1 MDKDFFYQI
10 SQQQQNL
17 QAPGSSSGPA
27 LRLPRSFPR
36 VVETSGSGGR
46 SQQTTSPTAV
56 VSPSPQAPSAWGTT
70 AGGAWGGAQSF
81 ASVVGRNSPKQNQP
95 QVAARPR
102 TNPPAL
108 NGSTTPTNQPAA
120 AGATAAR
127 PTQHQASAAGGDP
140 YPPPQTQPA
149 LYDTEFVS
157 DNPNVYT
164 SYPDAG
170 KIAPPKDI
178 PQELID
184 GFLNGR
190 RQPVSALNEYCQLKR
205 HKLEFNEVAGT
216 GPLHCP
222 QFAYQATIDGRPFKP
237 GQGRT
242 KKDAKAAAAKLTL
255 SILLGMEE
263 ENVED
268 FGKPKGVK
276 LHDQYGRETFI
287 PHQNKANVYL
297 PQQIQPLPQQSRE
310 QRVEPERPRP
320 SAIPPVV
327 PGLPTHADMVAAM
340 ARSFFQRTVAG
351 PFPQMKSAERNLAV
365 IVVKKGRVDA
375 GEVVA
380 MGTGNSCVMGK
391 NIGTDGRTLNDCHAE
406 VVVRRSLL
414 RYLYRELKNVLEGS
428 GSIFEKHSDSLLLVL
443 KEGVSFHLYLTTAP
457 CGDAA
462 THITR
467 DDPTRVR
474 VTQDDLSLMASGEH
488 KPTFDSVQHGALS
501 IKGQAGFSTRP
512 LNKGAKLGYTWDQ
525 LRGTDQIGTMSCSDK
540 LAKWNVLGL
549 QGALLSHFIEPVYLS
564 SVTFG
569 TNYDHGQLSRAL
581 CCRIDDHISADL
593 PDEYINTH
601 PRLGRVTENVTL
613 PDIADFGRISLNWCK
628 GDESLEIVNTDTGRS
643 TETSPFRTGALGA
656 SRLSKAGYLMR
667 FKAMCTLARRQDLA
681 AASNYNQAKMMCQNY
696 QEAKRQ
702 LYDHLVRRGFGT
714 WMSKPEE
721 EEHFQ
726 K

>member
-1 MDKDFFYQI
+1 MDKNFFYQI

-17 QAPGSSSGPA
+17 QAPGGSGQA
-27 LRLPRSFPR
+27 LRRPNTIPR
-36 VVETSGSGGR
+36 VVESSGSGQR

-56 VSPSPQAPSAWGTT
+56 VSPSPQAQSAWGTS
-70 AGGAWGGAQSF
+70 GGAWGGGQSF
-81 ASVVGRNSPKQNQP
+81 ASVVGRNSPNQNQP
-95 QVAARPR
+95 QIAARPR
-102 TNPPAL
+102 TGL
-108 NGSTTPTNQPAA
+108 QNGTTAASTNCPAA
-120 AGATAAR
+120 VAA
-127 PTQHQASAAGGDP
+127 PSGPSTQPQPASAAGDAH
-140 YPPPQTQPA
+140 QPA
-149 LYDTEFVS
+149 RYDTVFVS
-157 DNPNVYT
+157 ENPNVYT

-170 KIAPPKDI
+170 RVAAPKDI

-190 RQPVSALNEYCQLKR
+190 RQPVSALNEYCQLRR

-222 QFAYQATIDGRPFKP
+222 QFAYQAKMDGRPFKP

-255 SILLGMEE
+255 STLLGIEE
-263 ENVED
+263 GNVEN

-276 LHDQYGRETFI
+276 LHDQYGRQTVI

-297 PQQIQPLPQQSRE
+297 PQQIQPLPQQQSQDRP
-310 QRVEPERPRP
+310 EPDRPRP

-351 PFPQMKSAERNLAV
+351 PFPEMKSAERNLAV
-365 IVVKKGRVDA
+365 IIVKKGRVDA

-414 RYLYRELKNVLEGS
+414 RYLYRELKNVLEGC
-428 GSIFEKHSDSLLLVL
+428 GSIFEKHADSLLLVL
-443 KEGVSFHLYLTTAP
+443 KEGVSFHLYLTTPP

-474 VTQDDLSLMASGEH
+474 VTEDDLSLMSSGEH
-488 KPTFDSVQHGALS
+488 RPTFANSQHGALS
-501 IKGQAGFSTRP
+501 IKGQAGYSTRP
-512 LNKGAKLGYTWDQ
+512 LNKGARLSYTWDQ
-525 LRGTDQIGTMSCSDK
+525 LQAAGQIGTMSCSDK

-593 PDEYINTH
+593 PDEYLNTH
-601 PRLGRVTENVTL
+601 PRLGRVTENVSL
-613 PDIADFGRISLNWCK
+613 PDVGDFGRLSLNWCK

-643 TETSPFRTGALGA
+643 TETSPFRTGVLGA

-667 FKAMCTLARRQDLA
+667 FRAMCALARRQDLA
-681 AASNYNQAKMMCQNY
+681 TASNYNQAKMMCQNY

-702 LYDHLVRRGFGT
+702 LYDHLTRRGFGS
-714 WMSKPEE
+714 WMSKPQE

>member
-17 QAPGSSSGPA
+17 QTSGSSSGPS
-27 LRLPRSFPR
+27 LRLPKSFPR
-36 VVETSGSGGR
+36 VVGTSGSGERGP
-46 SQQTTSPTAV
+46 QTTSPTAV
-56 VSPSPQAPSAWGTT
+56 VSPSPQAPSAWGTP

-81 ASVVGRNSPKQNQP
+81 ASVVGRKSPNQTQTQTAARSRVGP
-95 QVAARPR
+95 QV
-102 TNPPAL
+102 L
-108 NGSTTPTNQPAA
+108 NGGTPSTNQPPV
-120 AGATAAR
+120 AGGP
-127 PTQHQASAAGGDP
+127 PTQHQPSTAAGDSHQP
-140 YPPPQTQPA
+140 QPA
-149 LYDTEFVS
+149 LYDTQFVS
-157 DNPNVYT
+157 ENPNVYT
-164 SYPDAG
+164 SYPEAG

-178 PQELID
+178 PAELID

-222 QFAYQATIDGRPFKP
+222 QFAYQAKIDGRPFKA

-255 SILLGMEE
+255 SILLGLED

-268 FGKPKGVK
+268 FRKPKGVK
-276 LHDQYGRETFI
+276 LHDQYGRETVI
-287 PHQNKANVYL
+287 PHQNKASVYL
-297 PQQIQPLPQQSRE
+297 PEQIQPLPQQQNRE
-310 QRVEPERPRP
+310 RAEPERPRP
-320 SAIPPVV
+320 SVIPPVV

-351 PFPQMKSAERNLAV
+351 PFPHMKSAERNLAV

-428 GSIFEKHSDSLLLVL
+428 GSIFEKHPESLLLVL
-443 KEGVSFHLYLTTAP
+443 KSGVSFHLYLTTAP

-467 DDPTRVR
+467 DDPTRLR
-474 VTQDDLSLMASGEH
+474 VTQEDLALMTSGEH
-488 KPTFDSVQHGALS
+488 NPTFDDIQHGALS
-501 IKGQAGFSTRP
+501 IKGQAGFSARP
-512 LNKGAKLGYTWDQ
+512 LNRGAKLSYSWDQ
-525 LRGTDQIGTMSCSDK
+525 LRTADQIGTMSCSDK

-581 CCRIDDHISADL
+581 CCRIDNQISADL
-593 PDEYINTH
+593 PDEYISTH
-601 PRLGRVTENVTL
+601 PRLGRVTENVSL
-613 PDIADFGRISLNWCK
+613 PDAADFGRISLNWCK

-667 FKAMCTLARRQDLA
+667 FRAMCALARRQDLA
-681 AASNYNQAKMMCQNY
+681 TASNYIQAKMMCQNY

-702 LYDHLVRRGFGT
+702 LYDHLARRGFGT
-714 WMSKPEE
+714 WMRKPEE